1 MINENYYTTKLNF
14 IVNKSLELK
23 THNGSISI
31 LDKNTAIKLVS
42 ENFDIRNDTEKYIVN
57 TFKYHVNKIV
67 RPVFENHILLG
78 QFISGISISII
89 NALMSGD
96 NYSRYFFKRVIDLLC
111 VQLNFETNKTF
122 TISEYNKSK
131 VLLEEYFVTKPTSGL
146 VTVES
151 LTMEPEILELHK
163 RVYLNA
169 LFFTFEKCAET
180 AKFHLYYLELNIV
193 KFYEIEMAKKAQNKV
208 SESNWLNLSDEKD
221 YEEYQNYYESD
232 SIDYDNV
239 MNSPYY
245 NDNLDM
251 DQQSL
256 EFWNNL

>member
-1 MINENYYTTKLNF
+1 MINENYFTTKLDF
-14 IVNKSLELK
+14 IVNRSFELK
-23 THNGSISI
+23 TLYRSFYI

-42 ENFDIRNDTEKYIVN
+42 ENFDIRNDKEKHIIN

-67 RPVFENHILLG
+67 SPVFENQILLA
-78 QFISGISISII
+78 QFIYGISISII
-89 NALMSGD
+89 NAIMSGD
-96 NYSRYFFKRVIDLLC
+96 YYSKYFFKRVIDLLC
-111 VQLNFETNKTF
+111 LQLNFETHKTL

-131 VLLEEYFVTKPTSGL
+131 VLLEEYFITKSTSGL
-146 VTVES
+146 FTVES

-169 LFFTFEKCAET
+169 LLLTFDKCAET
-180 AKFHLYYLELNIV
+180 EKFQFNLELNVV
-193 KFYEIEMAKKAQNKV
+193 KCYEAELTKKTQKEI
-208 SESNWLNLSDEKD
+208 SESNCFNLSDEKD
-221 YEEYQNYYESD
+221 NEEYENYYKSD
-232 SIDYDNV
+232 SCDYDNV